1 MTDAEAQDLIRRLEA
16 RAAENPARYR
26 FRVGALALAGY
37 GYILLMLLV
46 VIGLVVLLGWVMI
59 TQRTNALF
67 LKLLI
72 PLLAVLGAILRA
84 FWVKFEAPSGIP
96 VSRTDAPALWG
107 TVDRLSTALAA
118 PRVGRILIDDSFN
131 AAMAQ
136 IPRLGILGWHR
147 SYLILGLP
155 LLEGLTTGQVEAVI
169 AHELGH
175 LSANH
180 ARFGGWIYRQR
191 RTWGRLLEQLES
203 EKSGLGQVLFTR
215 FFQWYSPYFGAYS
228 FVQARAD
235 EYVADRCAAEAA
247 GIDETRSALTRLA
260 AAARLLDQHHWPTLG
275 KQVISLPEPPADL
288 PSRTGAALREETPAE
303 KLRAVVAEAA
313 AEATGLA
320 DTHPSL
326 TDRLRGLGWTAPPDP
341 MWAAPPAPGEV
352 ALAALLPAALARSI
366 PAQLGAAWQA
376 RNRDAWGDQHHKLRK
391 RRQVLEALDAAAL
404 AGGLTIEGA
413 WERIGVADEVDPER
427 VPGLVAEF
435 VAAHPEH
442 AEARFVHGR
451 ILLRRGDEAGVA
463 ELQEAA
469 RRDDGFLVGAH
480 QLIAAHL
487 AETGRAE
494 DAAHFERLARE
505 RAELI
510 EAAIAERT
518 AVPRDMVL
526 EPAGLDDAQL
536 DRYRRALVPHADAVE
551 VYLARRQVTLM
562 PDKPCYVLAI
572 KPRRRFGRPVVDE
585 PALMRAVSGAADWP
599 QTTYTVALV
608 GGNRWL
614 GPALRKLGALLVA
627 Q

>member
-1 MTDAEAQDLIRRLEA
+1 MNDAEAQDLIHRLEA
-16 RAAENPARYR
+16 RAAANPARYR

-37 GYILLMLLV
+37 GYIWLMLLV
-46 VIGLVVLLGWVMI
+46 VIGLVVLLGWVMV
-59 TQRTNALF
+59 TQRANALF

-72 PLLAVLGAILRA
+72 PLLAVIGAILRA
-84 FWVKFEAPSGIP
+84 FWVKFEAPTGIP
-96 VSRTDAPALWG
+96 VSRAEAPALWAA
-107 TVDRLSTALAA
+107 VDRLSKALAA
-118 PRVGRILIDDSFN
+118 PRVDRILIDDSFN

-155 LLEGLTTGQVEAVI
+155 LLEGLTAGQVEAVI

-247 GIDETRSALTRLA
+247 GGDETRSALTRLA
-260 AAARLLDQHHWPTLG
+260 AAARLLDLHHWPALG
-275 KQVISLPEPPADL
+275 KQVIALPEPPADM
-288 PSRTGAALREETPAE
+288 PSRTGAALREPTSPDQ
-303 KLRAVVAEAA
+303 LSAVVAEAA
-313 AEATGLA
+313 AEPTGLT

-326 TDRLRGLGWTAPPDP
+326 TDRLRGLGWNAPPDP
-341 MWAAPPAPGEV
+341 AWAAPPAPDEV
-352 ALAALLPAALARSI
+352 ALAALLPAELARTI
-366 PAQLGAAWQA
+366 PDQLGAAWQA

-391 RRQVLEALDAAAL
+391 RRQALDELDAAAA

-413 WERIGVADEVDPER
+413 WERIGVADDVDPER

-451 ILLRRGDEAGVA
+451 ILLRERRTGVA

-469 RRDDGFLVGAH
+469 RRDDDYLVAAH
-480 QLIAAHL
+480 QLIAGHL
-487 AETGRAE
+487 AGTGRAE

-518 AVPRDMVL
+518 AVPHDMLL
-526 EPAGLDDAQL
+526 EPAGLDEAQL
-536 DRYRRALVPHADAVE
+536 ERYRRALVPHFDAVE
-551 VYLARRQVTLM
+551 VYLARRQVQIM
-562 PDKPCYVLAI
+562 PAS
-572 KPRRRFGRPVVDE
+572 
-585 PALMRAVSGAADWP
+585 RATSSRSSRGAGSAAP
-599 QTTYTVALV
+599 
-608 GGNRWL
+608 
-614 GPALRKLGALLVA
+614 
-627 Q
+627 